1 MLTENQTSA
10 PDRSYGSIQPGDE
23 VSFSHVIDESAV
35 ATFAQLTGDYNPLHM
50 DPAYASATQFG
61 ERIAHGMLVASF
73 FSTLIGM
80 YLPGRR
86 ALFLSQDVRFAKP
99 VRLGERI
106 TFRGRVRR
114 KTDSL
119 KLLDLD
125 TWALNDGGEEVV
137 RGRAQVMVLS

>member
-1 MLTENQTSA
+1 MTDLRPTA
-10 PDRSYGSIQPGDE
+10 PDRNYGSIAPGE
-23 VSFSHVIDESAV
+23 EASFSRVIDEAAV

-50 DPAYASATQFG
+50 DATYATTTQFG
-61 ERIAHGMLVASF
+61 ERVAHGMLVASF
-73 FSTLIGM
+73 FSTLVGM

-99 VRLGERI
+99 VRLGDRI

-119 KLLDLD
+119 KMLDLD
-125 TWALNDGGEEVV
+125 TWAINDAGEEVV

>member
-1 MLTENQTSA
+1 MIDEPARA
-10 PDRSYGSIQPGDE
+10 PDRSYGSIQAGE
-23 VSFSHVIDESAV
+23 EASFSRVIDAAVV
-35 ATFAQLTGDYNPLHM
+35 ATFATLTGDFNPLHM
-50 DPAYASATQFG
+50 DGVYAATTQFG
-61 ERIAHGMLVASF
+61 ERVAHGMLVASY
-73 FSTLIGM
+73 FSTLVGM

-86 ALFLSQDVRFAKP
+86 AVFLSQDVRFAKP

-119 KLLDLD
+119 KMLDLD
-125 TWALNDGGEEVV
+125 TWALNDAGEEVV

>member
-1 MLTENQTSA
+1 LTDEPVSA
-10 PDRSYGSIQPGDE
+10 PDRSYGSIQAGE
-23 VSFSHVIDESAV
+23 EASFSRVIDASVV
-35 ATFAQLTGDYNPLHM
+35 ATFATLTGDFNPLHM
-50 DPAYASATQFG
+50 DGVYAATTQFG
-61 ERIAHGMLVASF
+61 ERVAHGMLVASY
-73 FSTLIGM
+73 FSTLVGM

-86 ALFLSQDVRFAKP
+86 AVFLSQDVRFAKP

-119 KLLDLD
+119 KMLDLD
-125 TWALNDGGEEVV
+125 TWALNDAGEEVV

>member
-1 MLTENQTSA
+1 LTDLRPTA
-10 PDRSYGSIQPGDE
+10 PDRNYGSIAPGE
-23 VSFSHVIDESAV
+23 EASFSRVIDEAAV

-50 DPAYASATQFG
+50 DATYATTTQFG
-61 ERIAHGMLVASF
+61 ERVAHGMLVASF
-73 FSTLIGM
+73 FSTLVGM

-99 VRLGERI
+99 VRLGDRI

-119 KLLDLD
+119 KMLDLD
-125 TWALNDGGEEVV
+125 TWAINDAGEEVV